1 MIDYKSNIILN
12 TDGYKPSHWLQYPP
26 NTKKVFSYISSRGGV
41 YPYTVFF
48 GLQKFLKDVLS
59 VKFTQKHIDEA
70 ADFFVKYGEP
80 FNKSGWEKM
89 LSEYGGRLP
98 LLIRAV
104 PEGTIVPVGHPL
116 VSVINTDKRF
126 GWVTSYIET
135 ALLRGVWYPTTVA
148 TVSHSIKKVI
158 LDALE
163 RTGDASGINFKLHD
177 FGSRGVS
184 SFESSAIGGSAHL
197 INFLGTDNIVGI
209 LALMESYASTDLAG
223 VSIPAAE
230 HSSITSWGRDH
241 EKDAYKNMVEQF
253 GGSGKVFA
261 VVSDSYDIMKACDL
275 WGELKD
281 LVVESQ
287 SILVVR
293 PDSGDPATIVT
304 EVVRRLDKHY
314 GSVVNGKGYRVL
326 NNVRVIQGDGI
337 NEVSI
342 RGILMNLEFAG
353 YSADNVAFGM
363 GGALLQHMNRDT
375 NRFAMKAS
383 AALIRDEWVD
393 VYKEPVTDPGKAS
406 LRGLVTTMRKG
417 SEFKTVREEDLPRL
431 EADGWENLMKPVW
444 ENGVLLKD
452 FSLEEVKKNVM
463 DSGGF

>member
-1 MIDYKSNIILN
+1 
-12 TDGYKPSHWLQYPP
+12 
-26 NTKKVFSYISSRGGV
+26 
-41 YPYTVFF
+41 
-48 GLQKFLKDVLS
+48 
-59 VKFTQKHIDEA
+59 
-70 ADFFVKYGEP
+70 
-80 FNKSGWEKM
+80 
-89 LSEYGGRLP
+89 
-98 LLIRAV
+98 
-104 PEGTIVPVGHPL
+104 
-116 VSVINTDKRF
+116 
-126 GWVTSYIET
+126 
-135 ALLRGVWYPTTVA
+135 VA